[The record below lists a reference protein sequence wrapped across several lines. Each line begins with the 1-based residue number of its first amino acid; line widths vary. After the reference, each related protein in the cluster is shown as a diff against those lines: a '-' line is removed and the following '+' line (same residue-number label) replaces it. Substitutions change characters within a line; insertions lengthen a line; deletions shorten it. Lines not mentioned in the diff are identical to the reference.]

1 MIKIVNPDKSGIFF
15 VKIQSNAPGPETDS
29 CLHQATHGGFRPHHG
44 TAGSDNSGATE
55 TVPHHGTPGS
65 DNSGATETVPHHGTA
80 GGNNSECCPGFNNS
94 LTVVE
99 WFSGKPS
106 GLSWLRKG
114 YQD

>member
-55 TVPHHGTPGS
+55 TVPHHGT
-65 DNSGATETVPHHGTA
+65 A

-94 LTVVE
+94 LTAVNGFRASRQVYP
-99 WFSGKPS
+99 G
-106 GLSWLRKG
+106 
-114 YQD
+114 